1 MTRPS
6 VRRSLAHSRLRMLFA
21 VVGPGIIAATADNDA
36 TGILGYS
43 IAGAQFQYSM
53 LWILALCTVAL
64 GVCQEICARMGA
76 VTGKGLAD
84 LIREEFGVKITLVA
98 MAALITANFATTV
111 AEFAGMLAA
120 VTIFAGPSAR
130 FIVLPTAA
138 ALIWLLVT
146 RGTYRRVERVLLA
159 ASTIYLLYIVSAW
172 MAHPNWATV
181 LRQVLAPD
189 MHKMVPIASY
199 ILVAIGVIGTTITPW
214 GQFYV
219 QSSVRD
225 KGITVEE
232 YGLTRLD
239 VYFGACFTTG
249 IAFFII
255 VACGATLYTSGVR
268 NITDAGLAAQA
279 LAPIAGPLA
288 AGLFAFGLFNASCFG
303 AIIVPLSTAYAV
315 TEALGWESGVGRR
328 IREAPLFIGV
338 FTALI
343 VVSAVIVM
351 LFPNHLAT
359 LIVLPN
365 LVGAM
370 LLPVILVLMLRLA
383 NTRRLMGD
391 YVNGR
396 LFNTIAWTVT
406 AVLIIL
412 SVAVVITQLLPVGA

>member
-1 MTRPS
+1 
-6 VRRSLAHSRLRMLFA
+6 MLFA

-53 LWILALCTVAL
+53 LWILVLCTVAL

-84 LIREEFGVKITLVA
+84 LIREEFGVKVTLVA

-120 VTIFAGPSAR
+120 VTIFAGQNSR
-130 FIVLPTAA
+130 FIVLPIAA
-138 ALIWLLVT
+138 LLIWLLVT

-159 ASTIYLLYIVSAW
+159 ASTVYLLYIISAG
-172 MAHPNWATV
+172 MAHPDWGEV
-181 LRQVLAPD
+181 MRQIFAPD
-189 MHKMVPIASY
+189 THKMVPVASY
-199 ILVAIGVIGTTITPW
+199 ILVAVGLIGTTITPW

-268 NITDAGLAAQA
+268 SITDAGLAAQA

-343 VVSAVIVM
+343 VVSALIVM

-359 LIVLPN
+359 LIILPN

-396 LFNTIAWTVT
+396 IFNTIAWTVT
-406 AVLIIL
+406 GVLIIL
-412 SVAVVITQLLPVGA
+412 SVTVLVTQLLPIGA

>member
-53 LWILALCTVAL
+53 LWILVLCTVAL

-84 LIREEFGVKITLVA
+84 LIREEFGVKVTLVA

-120 VTIFAGPSAR
+120 VTIFAGQNSR
-130 FIVLPTAA
+130 FIVLPIAA
-138 ALIWLLVT
+138 LLIWLLVT

-159 ASTIYLLYIVSAW
+159 ASTVYLLYIISAG
-172 MAHPNWATV
+172 MAHPDWGEV
-181 LRQVLAPD
+181 MRQIFAPD
-189 MHKMVPIASY
+189 THKMVPVASY
-199 ILVAIGVIGTTITPW
+199 ILVAVGLIGTTITPW

-268 NITDAGLAAQA
+268 SITDAGLAAQA

-343 VVSAVIVM
+343 VVSALIVM

-359 LIVLPN
+359 LIILPN

-396 LFNTIAWTVT
+396 IFNTIAWTVT
-406 AVLIIL
+406 GVLIIL
-412 SVAVVITQLLPVGA
+412 SVTVLVTQLLPIGA